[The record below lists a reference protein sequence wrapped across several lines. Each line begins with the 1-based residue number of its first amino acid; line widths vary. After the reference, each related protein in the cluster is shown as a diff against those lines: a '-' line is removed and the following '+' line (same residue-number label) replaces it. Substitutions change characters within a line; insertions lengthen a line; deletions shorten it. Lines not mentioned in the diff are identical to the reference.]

1 MKLFNRLLAL
11 VFAAVL
17 AACGGGGGSAG
28 TTTSGGTANSSAVT
42 MTLDLLDVNG
52 VATRSIGATTV
63 VFAKVVLRDGSGKP
77 VAFKRV
83 QFAGDEKLI
92 KISPDAS
99 ALTDASGVATV
110 QVSAASLSAVGAGSL
125 SAESVVEAATLS
137 KSIDFQL
144 APANLTLTD
153 LNLGSGA
160 LAAYGNRP
168 VSVVARVNGVP
179 SGNVPVQVSFSASCG
194 VVNPVTATTDG
205 SGKAATTYTASD
217 AKCAGS
223 NVTIS
228 ASSVGVP
235 VPVTGSLAVNAIQAS
250 NLQYVSAVPSL
261 IYLASSGAATQAL
274 VSFKVVDSSGNPVQN
289 QPVELSLVNPNV
301 AAGLNIGFLGNTAL
315 VTQTTGSD
323 GLVTVAVFSGDV
335 PTAVKVKAQLPG
347 AQSSI
352 QTTSAELTVASGR
365 AVQLAASLSLSA
377 FSIEAFNR
385 DGETAAVTFSLAD
398 RQGNPVPDGTEINF
412 VTEAGGVMI
421 PPTCVVTG
429 GRSQCSSTFRSQG
442 ARPSDGRVSILAYV
456 PGEEDFVDL
465 DFNNKYNQ
473 DGGDTFTDMG
483 NAYRDDD
490 ENGVFTP
497 GEFSVPRAGSK
508 ACASGLGRSNTC
520 DWEWGPNEVRKEAV
534 LVLATSTAKIASV
547 PSYTTNT
554 VSVTVTTPS
563 GTSTSTVTNYTRMV
577 LTVSDQKGNSMA
589 TGTTFSS
596 KFVSGSTSCTIV
608 DTFPSVL
615 SNRVGPVD
623 VAISL
628 KDCRA
633 RDLVRLLVTSPASG
647 IQTSL
652 EVLLP

>member
-11 VFAAVL
+11 VFAAIL

-42 MTLDLLDVNG
+42 MTLDLLDANG

-63 VFAKVVLRDGSGKP
+63 VFAKVALRDGSGKP

-110 QVSAASLSAVGAGSL
+110 QVSAASLSAVGAGTL

-153 LNLGSGA
+153 LNLGTGA

-168 VSVVARVNGVP
+168 VSVVARVNGAA
-179 SGNVPVQVSFSASCG
+179 STNVPVQVSFTASCG
-194 VVNPVTATTDG
+194 VVSPATATTDG

-217 AKCAGS
+217 VKCAGS

-228 ASSVGVP
+228 ASSVGVAAP
-235 VPVTGSLAVNAIQAS
+235 ATGSIAVNAIQAS

-289 QPVELSLVNPNV
+289 QPVELSLVNPNT
-301 AAGLNIGFLGNTAL
+301 AAGLSIGALGNTAL
-315 VTQTTGSD
+315 VNQTTGSD

-365 AVQLAASLSLSA
+365 AVQKAASLSLSA

-385 DGETAAVTFSLAD
+385 DGETAIVTFSLAD

-412 VTEAGGVMI
+412 VTETGGVMI
-421 PPTCVVTG
+421 PPTCVVIG

-442 ARPSDGRVSILAYV
+442 ARPINGRVSILAYV

-490 ENGVFTP
+490 ENGSFTA
-497 GEFSVPRAGSK
+497 GEFSVPRAGSVS
-508 ACASGLGRSNTC
+508 CSGGLGRANTC
-520 DWEWGPNEVRKEAV
+520 DGVWGPNEVRGEV
-534 LVLATSTAKIASV
+534 GLVLATSQAKLIAA
-547 PSYTTNT
+547 PIIGAGNR
-554 VSVTVTTPS
+554 SVT
-563 GTSTSTVTNYTRMV
+563 MQ
-577 LTVSDQKGNSMA
+577 VSDLKGNSMA
-589 TGTTFSS
+589 TGTTFTA
-596 KFVSGSTSCTIV
+596 SGCALG
-608 DTFPSVL
+608 TFPGKL
-615 SNRVGPVD
+615 QNTVGPVS
-623 VAISL
+623 VSL
-628 KDCRA
+628 DLSSACTSGS
-633 RDLVRLLVTSPASG
+633 LVRLLVTSPSG
-647 IQTSL
+647 FVTPF
-652 EVLLP
+652 EVVLP

>member
-11 VFAAVL
+11 VFAAIL

-42 MTLDLLDVNG
+42 MTLDLLDANG

-63 VFAKVVLRDGSGKP
+63 VFAKVALRDGSGKP

-110 QVSAASLSAVGAGSL
+110 QVSAASLSAVGAGTL

-153 LNLGSGA
+153 LNLGTGA

-168 VSVVARVNGVP
+168 VSVVARVNGAA
-179 SGNVPVQVSFSASCG
+179 STNVPVQVSFTASCG
-194 VVNPVTATTDG
+194 LVSPATATTDG

-217 AKCAGS
+217 VKCAGS

-228 ASSVGVP
+228 ASSVGVAAP
-235 VPVTGSLAVNAIQAS
+235 ATGSLAVNAIQAS

-274 VSFKVVDSSGNPVQN
+274 VSFKVVDSSGNAVQN
-289 QPVELSLVNPNV
+289 QPVELSLVNPNT
-301 AAGLNIGFLGNTAL
+301 AAGLSIGVLGNTAL
-315 VTQTTGSD
+315 VNQTTGSD

-365 AVQLAASLSLSA
+365 AVQKASSLALEA
-377 FSIEAFNR
+377 FSIEACNR
-385 DGETAAVTFSLAD
+385 DGVTTKVTFSLAD
-398 RQGNPVPDGTEINF
+398 RQGNPVPDGTEVNF
-412 VTEAGGVMI
+412 VSETGGVMI
-421 PPTCVVTG
+421 PATCRVAG
-429 GRSQCSSTFRSQG
+429 GASQCSSTFRSSG
-442 ARPSDGRVSILAYV
+442 ERPADCRVSIMAYV
-456 PGEEDFVDL
+456 PGEEDFVDW
-465 DFNNKYNQ
+465 DFNNKYNK

-490 ENGVFTP
+490 ETGSFTL
-497 GEFSVPRAGSK
+497 GEFSVPRDGGK
-508 ACASGLGRSNTC
+508 FCANGLGRADTC
-520 DWEWGPNEVRKEAV
+520 DGVWGPNEVRREVV
-534 LVLATSTAKIASV
+534 LVLATSQAMRSAAPVIDAA
-547 PSYTTNT
+547 YTNI
-554 VSVTVTTPS
+554 VMS
-563 GTSTSTVTNYTRMV
+563 
-577 LTVSDQKGNSMA
+577 VSDLKGNSMP
-589 TGTTFSS
+589 TGTTFAAS
-596 KFVSGSTSCTIV
+596 KIAGASTCSV
-608 DTFPSVL
+608 KDTVP
-615 SNRVGPVD
+615 NRLPNSVGP
-623 VAISL
+623 
-628 KDCRA
+628 A
-633 RDLVRLLVTSPASG
+633 RVSIALEGCGAGDRVRLLVTSPAG
-647 IQTSL
+647 LQTPL
-652 EVLLP
+652 EVVLP